1 MPDIVSQLKT
11 LKLHG
16 MATRYT
22 ELQSQGTVAIE
33 TAEWLIQHLLE
44 PEATDRAMR
53 SISYQMG
60 AAKFPVHRD
69 LANFDFSQSKMD
81 RTLVDQLADL
91 SFTEA
96 AHNLVL
102 VGGTGTGKT
111 HLATA
116 LGVAGIQQHGM
127 STGIHCQSVA

>member
-1 MPDIVSQLKT
+1 MSDIVNQFKT

-81 RTLVDQLADL
+81 RMLVDQLADL